1 MLGLWMAGGQRW
13 KHLRAVAAGPFQ
25 LPRLEP
31 FRPRIQALAHEL
43 LDVIVPRKDR
53 RIDVVADF
61 ARPFYLQVTCLILGL
76 DVLDVPM
83 LTDGSSG
90 RPRQRPSMRWRPR
103 WRRASIPYADR

>member
-43 LDVIVPRKDR
+43 LDIIVPRKDR

-76 DVLDVPM
+76 DVPM
-83 LTDGSSG
+83 FDRWIIGSA
-90 RPRQRPSMRWRPR
+90 
-103 WRRASIPYADR
+103 ASAAVDAVAPEVEESEYSVR